1 MRATLDGL
9 NDELVR
15 RWDVRLRVRTGIN
28 TGEVVVGDD
37 AGGGESIIGDAVN
50 VAQRLEAAADPGEV
64 LIGEQTAR
72 LLRGVARLDRP
83 TDLKLKGKAAPV
95 SARRLIAVGS
105 ALAEAQPRAWTPF
118 VGRGPE
124 LERLRRA
131 FDDVRTLGAPGM
143 VTVLGPAG
151 IGKSRLARA
160 LLDAVGDAAT
170 TVVGRCLPYGESIT
184 YWPLAEIARQLPPDA
199 GGEQLAALAAGG
211 NTSVE
216 ETQRAVRRAL
226 EACARARPLVMV
238 VEDIHWAAPTM
249 LDLIEYLA
257 DFADGAPLLLVCLA
271 RPELLEARPDWSAA
285 GGESASVVRLEPL
298 STDEASA
305 LLGELGG
312 AELTADERAQLL
324 TTAEGNPFFLQQM
337 AANRAET
344 PEAPIAASPTIQA
357 VLTARID
364 RLGPAERAIVEHGS
378 IEGRTFHRGVLVDLL
393 PDEYADHL
401 GASLAALIRR
411 ELIRAAR
418 PDLEGE
424 QAFRFSHIL
433 IRDAT
438 YVLMPKQRRAHLHE
452 RFARWLERGANR
464 GLDRAGRGGGLS
476 PRAGLRLPRR
486 GRAGGDAQ
494 LRRARGERGPVSRG
508 RGPQR
513 ARPRRPAGGDQPA
526 RAVRGADPRGRGPAR
541 PVARRPRHGA
551 DRGRPP

>member
-1 MRATLDGL
+1 MSACANCGEPSQAAARYCPFCGAPLSNLVAPPARARKVVTVLFSDVSGFTALGERLDPESLHQVIGRWFEDADAVIQRHGGTVDKHIGDAVMAVFGVPVAHEDDAVRAARAALEMRATLDGL

-50 VAQRLEAAADPGEV
+50 VAQRLEAAADPGQV

-105 ALAEAQPRAWTPF
+105 ALAEDQPRAWTPF

-184 YWPLAEIARQLPPDA
+184 YWPLAEIARQLPPNA

-226 EACARARPLVMV
+226 EACARDRPLVMV

-249 LDLIEYLA
+249 LDLIEYVA
-257 DFADGAPLLLVCLA
+257 DFADGAATAA
-271 RPELLEARPDWSAA
+271 RLPGAPRAARGAA
-285 GGESASVVRLEPL
+285 GLERRRRRERVGRTARAALDRRGERPAGRARRRRADRGRARATAHDRRGQS
-298 STDEASA
+298 
-305 LLGELGG
+305 LLPPADGRQPRGNAGG
-312 AELTADERAQLL
+312 ADRRLADDSGRAYR
-324 TTAEGNPFFLQQM
+324 PHRSPRPR
-337 AANRAET
+337 RARDRR
-344 PEAPIAASPTIQA
+344 
-357 VLTARID
+357 ARID
-364 RLGPAERAIVEHGS
+364 RG
-378 IEGRTFHRGVLVDLL
+378 
-393 PDEYADHL
+393 
-401 GASLAALIRR
+401 
-411 ELIRAAR
+411 
-418 PDLEGE
+418 
-424 QAFRFSHIL
+424 
-433 IRDAT
+433 
-438 YVLMPKQRRAHLHE
+438 AHL
-452 RFARWLERGANR
+452 
-464 GLDRAGRGGGLS
+464 S
-476 PRAGLRLPRR
+476 PLCA
-486 GRAGGDAQ
+486 
-494 LRRARGERGPVSRG
+494 
-508 RGPQR
+508 
-513 ARPRRPAGGDQPA
+513 RRPA
-526 RAVRGADPRGRGPAR
+526 PRR
-541 PVARRPRHGA
+541 VRRPPR
-551 DRGRPP
+551 R